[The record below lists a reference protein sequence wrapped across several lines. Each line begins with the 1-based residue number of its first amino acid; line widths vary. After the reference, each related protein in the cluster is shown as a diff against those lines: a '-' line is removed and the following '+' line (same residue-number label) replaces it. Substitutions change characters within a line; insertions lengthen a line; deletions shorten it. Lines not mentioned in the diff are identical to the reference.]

1 MLSDDQLRFALAQRV
16 AHLATADSAGKPHVI
31 PVCFAYH
38 DGSFWVAIDEKP
50 KRTSRL
56 RRVRNI
62 EANPNVSLLFD
73 RYDDDW
79 SRLAYVLVRGRAEV
93 LPEGR
98 EKPTALAALRARYP
112 QYEGMALE
120 GRPLIRIKPVRVIA
134 WGAL

>member
-1 MLSDDQLRFALAQRV
+1 MLSDDQLRFALARRV
-16 AHLATADSAGKPHVI
+16 AHLATADLAGKPHVI

-50 KRTSRL
+50 KRTSRV
-56 RRVRNI
+56 RRIRNI
-62 EANPNVSLLFD
+62 EENPQVSLLFD